1 MATNMRRGRRRHGVG
16 RLAGGKDPA
25 SAATRRLRPALES
38 GSSQRARCQQPGVGR
53 TNAAMNDRESVAS
66 KLGE

>member
-1 MATNMRRGRRRHGVG
+1 
-16 RLAGGKDPA
+16 
-25 SAATRRLRPALES
+25 LES